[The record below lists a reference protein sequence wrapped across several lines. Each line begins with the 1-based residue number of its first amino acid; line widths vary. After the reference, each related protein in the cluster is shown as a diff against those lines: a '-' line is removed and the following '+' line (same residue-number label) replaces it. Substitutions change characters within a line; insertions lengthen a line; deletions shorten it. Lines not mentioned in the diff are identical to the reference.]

1 LGGLYRSHLVFR
13 TAGKV
18 VIEGIWRFSLGTFTA
33 IATMAFALLY
43 AFAVLPFIFLIEFWQ
58 EIFKDEG

>member
-1 LGGLYRSHLVFR
+1 LVRR
-13 TAGKV
+13 TASKV

-33 IATMAFALLY
+33 IATIAFALLY
-43 AFAVLPFIFLIEFWQ
+43 AFAILPFIFLMEFWQ

>member
-1 LGGLYRSHLVFR
+1 MVFR
-13 TAGKV
+13 TASKA

-33 IATMAFALLY
+33 IATIAFALLY
-43 AFAVLPFIFLIEFWQ
+43 AFAILPFIFLFDFWQ